1 MFHCR
6 QGGYNPRRGSLA
18 RQSVAGGQAV
28 FITPC
33 EEVKQVD
40 EDQAADVF
48 NGAAWRAVELGNQ
61 LAAEDESADVWDIA
75 DGLLAGA
82 VQYWLY
88 SREPCG
94 DPRCEDCA
102 PNSTAEQRLAELLR
116 LTRQFAQES
125 DYFHTRNDS
134 NVGSA

>member
-1 MFHCR
+1 MADEQNDATF
-6 QGGYNPRRGSLA
+6 
-18 RQSVAGGQAV
+18 
-28 FITPC
+28 
-33 EEVKQVD
+33 EE
-40 EDQAADVF
+40 
-48 NGAAWRAVELGNQ
+48 AAWKVVELGNRI
-61 LAAEDESADVWDIA
+61 ANEDEEADVWDIA

-102 PNSTAEQRLAELLR
+102 PIGTAEQRLAELLR
-116 LTRQFAQES
+116 LTQQFAEES
-125 DYFHTRNDS
+125 EYFHTRNDT